1 MVGVTVRCLT
11 ERIKLTWAMVALVVL
26 AIIGGNFRSYVVLVG
41 GGLIAL
47 SIYSTAGFGGL
58 RLYAIPIVAVLAG
71 TSIFPVYRTLAGIE
85 LFYPRVDS
93 LSLAYANYINWQLDD
108 RSRNAVESA
117 VSDPPYCTSSK
128 PKITE
133 SLPMTSLK
141 WSTTLKLKA
150 SADQRQSRQ

>member
-11 ERIKLTWAMVALVVL
+11 KRIKLTWAMVAFVVL

-71 TSIFPVYRTLAGIE
+71 TSIFPVYQTLAGIE

-93 LSLAYANYINWQLDD
+93 LSLNC
-108 RSRNAVESA
+108 
-117 VSDPPYCTSSK
+117 PYRHWDFSELH
-128 PKITE
+128 PVARA
-133 SLPMTSLK
+133 P
-141 WSTTLKLKA
+141 
-150 SADQRQSRQ
+150 

>member
-11 ERIKLTWAMVALVVL
+11 KRIKLTWAMVALVVL

-93 LSLAYANYINWQLDD
+93 LSLSLWPTPTTSIGNWMIALAM
-108 RSRNAVESA
+108 RSKVQFPTRHTAQARNR
-117 VSDPPYCTSSK
+117 K
-128 PKITE
+128 
-133 SLPMTSLK
+133 
-141 WSTTLKLKA
+141 
-150 SADQRQSRQ
+150 